1 MSERFTR
8 KEVLRIAGVDEP
20 ALRRWER
27 LHLIRPR
34 KRRRERYY
42 TFAELVSLSTLKRLT
57 ANRVPARRVRRA
69 ILALERRLGGEPLS
83 LENLRILSNGR
94 QIAVVPP
101 GETVQAIEPLS
112 GQLIFT
118 FETAPLARRVRQI
131 ISRNA
136 REWFEYALACDA
148 QPERYGEAVA
158 AYRRTAELAPG
169 WAEPAINLGVAL
181 YHLGELAQ
189 AMEAFERA
197 VDLAP
202 QNPIAHFNLGCV
214 LEDLNDLDGAILQF
228 KEALR
233 LRPSHADAHFNLAMT
248 YERRGALEHARK
260 HWLAYLRFDRSGP
273 WSDYARS
280 RVTAAGRGKR
290 PAALIPFRRRGNS

>member
-1 MSERFTR
+1 LSERFTR
-8 KEVLRIAGVDEP
+8 KEVLRIAGVDER

-27 LHLIRPR
+27 LHLIQPG
-34 KRRRERYY
+34 KRHRERFY
-42 TFAELVSLSTLKRLT
+42 TFADLVSLATLKRLT
-57 ANRVPARRVRRA
+57 ASRVPARRVRRA
-69 ILALERRLGGEPLS
+69 ILALERQLGGVPLP
-83 LENLRILSNGR
+83 LEKLRILLNGR

-101 GETVQAIEPLS
+101 GETAPAFEPLS

-118 FETAPLARRVRQI
+118 FETALLARRVRRI

-136 REWFEYALACDA
+136 REWFAYALACDA
-148 QPERYGEAVA
+148 QPEKFDEAVA
-158 AYRRTAELAPG
+158 AYRRVLELAPH
-169 WAEPAINLGVAL
+169 WVEPAINVGVAL

-197 VDLAP
+197 VELAP

-214 LEDLNDLDGAILQF
+214 LEDLNDLDAAILHFQ
-228 KEALR
+228 EAVR

-248 YERRGALEHARK
+248 YERSGTPEHARK
-260 HWLAYLRFDRSGP
+260 HWQSYLRYDRSGP

-280 RVTAAGRGKR
+280 RITTASRSKR
-290 PAALIPFRRRGNS
+290 HSRPLSFRRRRNT